1 MQHFLKKLGVW
12 LSLDTEAGIAAVEY
26 AVIAG
31 LVIGG
36 NLGPVGIHRE
46 FMMAAAR

>member
-12 LSLDTEAGIAAVEY
+12 LSLDTEAAVAAVEY

-31 LVIGG
+31 IVIGG
-36 NLGPVGIHRE
+36 ILVWFVNRSS
-46 FMMAAAR
+46 